1 MADQQLPGTMIV
13 DGPQDPW
20 EAALAKYQQALVDLD
35 GDGIPDGVMTPDGQ
49 VQPLNNGI
57 VATAQSVRPSDRA
70 RMRQAGNTSVQD
82 PAGEGRLGE
91 RWNEAATRR
100 IPAAA
105 MGAVD
110 PMGIPS
116 FGVGMVSPAA
126 GQWMRDI
133 QSADP
138 DAAMVGG
145 LATPIAAK
153 GAGAIVNAA
162 RMNPMLTGGTL
173 AGATVATPTEAG
185 QKRTPYDQQMMSMTE
200 QQATLRQAAERL
212 QNDRRALVES
222 VRNEEASGKGKNY
235 IVKQQAVTDWDRQNG
250 QLLTQTN
257 AQISALD
264 GRIKDFM
271 DENSP
276 AAVRTRSAQ
285 MSTKDLFPNATI
297 GTQTA
302 LAGLGLGASALMKG
316 RAVGRYNSSMD
327 DLSAGLTNANAAGR
341 TAEASALTARLN
353 DMIKMGPSSAGT
365 LLPTVAGFELGAFA
379 PTAADYYRS
388 GGDST
393 SPLYTKAMGS
403 LTGATKANVAGYE
416 IPVPDV
422 ATRLAAAGLLGL
434 GASKISNRA
443 VEGAKGL
450 RNAPETAMVQAEVNG
465 RKITDVVDAF
475 YRQHGKLPTQTEFA
489 NFSARYTLP
498 IPVVAAT
505 ASGAMNDMLN
515 YDQGQ

>member
-20 EAALAKYQQALVDLD
+20 AAALAKYQQALVDLD

-70 RMRQAGNTSVQD
+70 RMRQAGTTSVQD

-110 PMGIPS
+110 LMGIPS
-116 FGVGMVSPAA
+116 SGVGMVSPAA

-162 RMNPMLTGGTL
+162 RLNPMMTGGAL

-185 QKRTPYDQQMMSMTE
+185 QGTPFDQQMMSMTE

-222 VRNEEASGKGKNY
+222 VRIEGESGKRKNY
-235 IVKQQAVTDWDRQNG
+235 LTKQQAVTDWDRQNG

-297 GTQTA
+297 GTQAA
-302 LAGLGLGASALMKG
+302 LAAGGLGASVFMKG

-353 DMIKMGPSSAGT
+353 DMIKAGPSSAGT

-379 PTAADYYRS
+379 PTFADYYRS

-416 IPVPDV
+416 IPFPDV

-434 GASKISNRA
+434 GASKISNAA

-450 RNAPETAMVQAEVNG
+450 RNAPETAMVQARVNG
-465 RKITDVVDAF
+465 RQIDDVVDAF
-475 YRQHGKLPTQTEFA
+475 YQQYGKLPTKGEFT
-489 NFSARYTLP
+489 NFSTKYTLP
-498 IPVVAAT
+498 IPAVAAT
-505 ASGAMNDMLN
+505 AGGAMNDMLN
-515 YDQGQ
+515 YYQGQ